1 MLTRMKSAV
10 PAALALALSF
20 VLLPQVADA
29 QEGEQAAEEQCTVE
43 VSPQQIAPGQPAIS
57 VTARLS
63 QSIGAVESLEAK
75 DGGLALASSEE
86 IGRTQMARTTEDEL
100 PEPVQMSRTGT
111 EATVWLNTQDVDA
124 GEYSF
129 VLKGENGE
137 CSGQIE
143 VADVEMPEETE
154 GR

>member
-43 VSPQQIAPGQPAIS
+43 VSPQRIASGQPAIS

-63 QSIGAVESLEAK
+63 QSIGAVESLDAK

-86 IGRTQMARTTEDEL
+86 IGRTQMARTEEEP
-100 PEPVQMSRTGT
+100 PEPVQMSSSGT
-111 EATVWLNTQDVDA
+111 EATVWLNTQDVGA
-124 GEYSF
+124 GEHSF

-137 CSGQIE
+137 CSGHIE
-143 VADVEMPEETE
+143 VAEVEMPEEPE